1 MVDSWQWRNW
11 RRLLIKVTLW
21 NCNCSS
27 AKTLLF
33 LVSFQIRFQQS
44 FVKLSANQ
52 FLPHLNEKTKPA
64 NYWKH
69 GTKLD
74 RETRGRCSTPN
85 WGRKVARV
93 FLTNRKASAI
103 AQVIFI
109 PCESLIGT
117 CLISDARGVLLTLD
131 DCGVH
136 DVTGVLKQY
145 LRQLP
150 DPVIPGTMYKQFIAA
165 GCKYL
170 TLY

>member
-1 MVDSWQWRNW
+1 MGGVLLLTGEEKWRE
-11 RRLLIKVTLW
+11 
-21 NCNCSS
+21 
-27 AKTLLF
+27 F
-33 LVSFQIRFQQS
+33 
-44 FVKLSANQ
+44 
-52 FLPHLNEKTKPA
+52 
-64 NYWKH
+64 
-69 GTKLD
+69 
-74 RETRGRCSTPN
+74 
-85 WGRKVARV
+85 

-103 AQVIFI
+103 AQVLFI
-109 PCESLIGT
+109 LCESLIGT

-170 TLY
+170 SLY